1 MENSMEVPQKIKNRT
16 NTGSINTTSGYT
28 SKVNKITILKRE
40 LHSQFTAALFT
51 IDKKK
56 KKMDPSSSQHY
67 LQDKKWKQSVCPWVN
82 E

>member
-16 NTGSINTTSGYT
+16 TTRSSNSTSGYT

-40 LHSQFTAALFT
+40 LHSQFTPALFT
-51 IDKKK
+51 IDK

-67 LQDKKWKQSVCPWVN
+67 LQDKKWKKSVCPWVN